1 MNISAPFIR
10 RPVATI
16 LLTVGVALCGGVA
29 FIMLPVAPLPRVDV
43 PAIFVSAQLPGA
55 SPEVMAST
63 VATPLER
70 HLGAIADV
78 DDMTSSSSVGSANI
92 QLTFGVDRDIDGAAR
107 DVQAAI
113 VAAHA
118 DLPSALT
125 HNPSYK
131 KINSALFPVMAI
143 AMTSDVLTQGQ
154 IYDAADAVISQ
165 RLSQIQGVGGVN
177 VNGSALP
184 AVRVEINPQAL
195 SKYGIGLQDVRAAIS
210 NANANA
216 PKGAIEST
224 DSHYQIYTNDNA
236 RDAAP
241 YRNLIIANRNGAVVR
256 LGDVAQVLD
265 MDEGA
270 TENVRT
276 YGLYNGKPAVFVT
289 IYQQPGANVIE
300 MIDAVKAELPSLK
313 NSIDPKIDLVVTFDR
328 SVTIRASLRQV
339 EETLLL
345 AVAMVILVVYVFLNS
360 YRAALI
366 PALVVPVSLIG
377 TFGAMYLL
385 DYTLDNF
392 SLMALTIA
400 TGFVVDDAIVVM
412 ENTTR
417 HIEAGMGRLA
427 AAMLGAREVGFTV
440 LSMSLSLI
448 AVFIPFM
455 FAGGIVGKIFREF
468 TVTLSVSILISLV
481 ISLTTTPMMCSL
493 LLERESERRPSRFAR
508 AFEREFERLRRGY
521 ERTLDWALRHPR
533 TMMLMLLATIGFN
546 VYLYIVIPKGFFP
559 QQDTGQL
566 QGGIRGDASSSFQ
579 LMKRKLQEVAKIV
592 EDDPA
597 VSTVTGSVGGGG
609 FGPPSGG
616 PSANLTIALKP
627 LAERRIPADQIIAR
641 LRPKLARVQGVSTFL
656 QAVQDIGGGGG
667 RSANSQYQYTLLG
680 DDLLELRTWS
690 QKLRAALQDL
700 PELTDVDTDLQ
711 PGGLEADLIVDRDT
725 ASRLGLTEIQ
735 IDNALGDAF
744 AQAQVSTIYNP
755 FSPQQYHVVM
765 EVAPEF
771 WQNPDVLN
779 ELYIST
785 AGGAVSGTQST
796 QAVAGTTTIGTTAAT
811 TPGAAAATA
820 AAIAG
825 DTARNAALNSLA
837 NAGRGNTSTGSA
849 VSVSTET
856 VVPFSAFS
864 RFTIGT
870 TPVSVNHTGTSV
882 STAISFNLP
891 DGEAL
896 GKALA
901 AIDAKMNQIHVPVS
915 IHGGTYGTARLFQQS
930 NSNTPLMLVA
940 ALLAIYVVLGV
951 LYESYSQPLTI
962 LSTLP
967 SAGVGALLALLA
979 TGTEFSLIAFL
990 GILLLIGIV
999 KKNAIMM
1006 VDFALEAERTLGMDP
1021 RAAIAHA
1028 CSLRF
1033 RPIMMTTCAAIA
1045 GALPLALA
1053 YGDGT
1058 EMRRPL
1064 GISIVGGLLVSQI
1077 LTVYTTPVV
1086 YLYVHRYWKHLK
1098 EGKYRM
1104 LVAGSLMLAAGCAVG
1119 PDYQRPPFQT
1129 TETFK
1134 EQADWKPSEPNDALD
1149 RGPWWTLFGDDDL
1162 SQLEAQVDI
1171 SNENVK
1177 SALAAYDQAAALVAQ
1192 ARAGLWPSI
1201 AATVGAQRGATATA
1215 NSRTTVSAGL
1225 SASWTLDIWGQ
1236 LRRTVESDRASA
1248 QASAAALAAA
1258 KLSAQ
1263 GTLATDYFELRAQ
1276 DQLERILEDIVEA
1289 EQRSLKI
1296 TQSRY
1301 KFGVA
1306 AKADVVTAQTQLLNS
1321 QAQQINAKIQRATLE
1336 HAIAVL
1342 LGKQPAAFA
1351 LPPTSMRSDVP
1362 TVPAGVPSA
1371 LLERRPDVA
1380 EAERRMAASNAQIGV
1395 AKSAYF
1401 PALTLSGSDDYA
1413 HGAFSGLLNAP
1424 NRIWSVGPQ
1433 LAETLIDGG
1442 LRRAQVAGARA
1453 AYDASVANYRQTV
1466 LTGFEQVEDELV
1478 TLRVLEQ
1485 QAVVEDAA
1493 VVASKEAERLTLNQ
1507 YKAGTVPY
1515 SSVITAQTTRLSSEE
1530 SALTVLSDRLQAS
1543 VALIEALGGGWSTAK
1558 L

>member
-10 RPVATI
+10 RPVATT
-16 LLTVGVALCGGVA
+16 LLTVGVALCGAVA
-29 FIMLPVAPLPRVDV
+29 FMLLPVAPLPRIDV
-43 PAIFVSAQLPGA
+43 PAISVSAALPGA

-78 DDMTSSSSVGSANI
+78 DDMTSSSGVGTSNI
-92 QLTFGVDRDIDGAAR
+92 QLTFGADRDIDGAAR

-118 DLPSALT
+118 DLPSSLT
-125 HNPSYK
+125 HNPSYRK
-131 KINSALFPVMAI
+131 LNSALFPVMAI

-184 AVRVEINPQAL
+184 AVRVEINPQSL

-216 PKGAIEST
+216 PKGAIES
-224 DSHYQIYTNDNA
+224 DSSRYQIYTNDNA
-236 RDAAP
+236 RDAGP

-265 MDEGA
+265 MEDGA
-270 TENVRT
+270 TENIRT

-289 IYQQPGANVIE
+289 IYQQPGANIIE
-300 MIDAVKAELPSLK
+300 MIDAVKAELPELK

-328 SVTIRASLRQV
+328 SITIRASLRQV
-339 EETLLL
+339 EQTLML
-345 AVAMVILVVYVFLNS
+345 AVAMVILVVYIFLNS

-385 DYTLDNF
+385 GYTLDNF

-417 HIEAGMGRLA
+417 HIEAGMGRMSA
-427 AAMLGAREVGFTV
+427 ALLGAREVGFTV
-440 LSMSLSLI
+440 VSMSLSLI

-455 FAGGIVGKIFREF
+455 FAGGIVGLIFREF
-468 TVTLSVSILISLV
+468 TVTLSVSILISLA

-493 LLERESERRPSRFAR
+493 LLQRERDRKPSRFAR
-508 AFEREFERLRRGY
+508 SFDRGFERLRSGY
-521 ERTLDWALRHPR
+521 ERTLDWALHHPR
-533 TMMLMLLATIGFN
+533 TMMLLLVATIGIN
-546 VYLYIVIPKGFFP
+546 VYLYFVIPKGFFP

-579 LMKRKLQEVAKIV
+579 LMKRKLQEVAKIIQA
-592 EDDPA
+592 DPA
-597 VSTVTGSVGGGG
+597 VATVTGSVGSGG
-609 FGPPSGG
+609 FGPGG
-616 PSANLTIALKP
+616 GGASANVTIALKP
-627 LAERRIPADQIIAR
+627 LGVRNVSADRIIAR
-641 LRPKLARVQGVSTFL
+641 LRPKLARVEGVRTFL
-656 QAVQDIGGGGG
+656 QAVQDIGGGG

-680 DDLLELRTWS
+680 DDLTELRAWS
-690 QKLRAALQDL
+690 QKLRAALQDM
-700 PELTDVDTDLQ
+700 PEITDVDTDLQ

-744 AQAQVSTIYNP
+744 AQAQVSNIYNP

-771 WQNPDVLN
+771 WQNPDVLK
-779 ELYIST
+779 ELYVST
-785 AGGAVSGTQST
+785 SGATVSGTQAT
-796 QAVAGTTTIGTTAAT
+796 QAVAGTTQLATTA
-811 TPGAAAATA
+811 GATA
-820 AAIAG
+820 ASSATAVAE
-825 DTARNAALNSLA
+825 DAARNASLNSLA

-849 VSVSTET
+849 VSVAAET
-856 VVPFSAFS
+856 VVPFAAFS
-864 RFTIGT
+864 HFMTNT
-870 TPVSVNHTGTSV
+870 TQISVNHTGTSA

-891 DGEAL
+891 EGESL
-896 GKALA
+896 QPALA
-901 AIDAKMNQIHVPVS
+901 AIEKKMSQIHVPVT

-930 NSNTPLMLVA
+930 NSNTPVMLVA

-967 SAGVGALLALLA
+967 SAGVGALLALMA

-1045 GALPLALA
+1045 GALPLAIA

-1064 GISIVGGLLVSQI
+1064 GISIVGGLIVSQL

-1086 YLYVHRYWKHLK
+1086 YLYVHRYWKGLK
-1098 EGKYRM
+1098 QGKY
-1104 LVAGSLMLAAGCAVG
+1104 S
-1119 PDYQRPPFQT
+1119 PPSARGTGGNAIPFGRGGG
-1129 TETFK
+1129 F
-1134 EQADWKPSEPNDALD
+1134 ADNHGE
-1149 RGPWWTLFGDDDL
+1149 
-1162 SQLEAQVDI
+1162 
-1171 SNENVK
+1171 
-1177 SALAAYDQAAALVAQ
+1177 
-1192 ARAGLWPSI
+1192 
-1201 AATVGAQRGATATA
+1201 AAT
-1215 NSRTTVSAGL
+1215 
-1225 SASWTLDIWGQ
+1225 
-1236 LRRTVESDRASA
+1236 
-1248 QASAAALAAA
+1248 
-1258 KLSAQ
+1258 
-1263 GTLATDYFELRAQ
+1263 
-1276 DQLERILEDIVEA
+1276 
-1289 EQRSLKI
+1289 
-1296 TQSRY
+1296 
-1301 KFGVA
+1301 
-1306 AKADVVTAQTQLLNS
+1306 
-1321 QAQQINAKIQRATLE
+1321 
-1336 HAIAVL
+1336 
-1342 LGKQPAAFA
+1342 
-1351 LPPTSMRSDVP
+1351 
-1362 TVPAGVPSA
+1362 
-1371 LLERRPDVA
+1371 
-1380 EAERRMAASNAQIGV
+1380 
-1395 AKSAYF
+1395 
-1401 PALTLSGSDDYA
+1401 
-1413 HGAFSGLLNAP
+1413 
-1424 NRIWSVGPQ
+1424 
-1433 LAETLIDGG
+1433 
-1442 LRRAQVAGARA
+1442 
-1453 AYDASVANYRQTV
+1453 
-1466 LTGFEQVEDELV
+1466 
-1478 TLRVLEQ
+1478 
-1485 QAVVEDAA
+1485 
-1493 VVASKEAERLTLNQ
+1493 
-1507 YKAGTVPY
+1507 
-1515 SSVITAQTTRLSSEE
+1515 
-1530 SALTVLSDRLQAS
+1530 
-1543 VALIEALGGGWSTAK
+1543 
-1558 L
+1558 

>member
-1 MNISAPFIR
+1 MNISAPFIK

-16 LLTVGVALCGGVA
+16 LLTVGVALCGAVA
-29 FIMLPVAPLPRVDV
+29 FMLLPVAPLPRIDV

-78 DDMTSSSSVGSANI
+78 DDMTSSSGVGTANI

-107 DVQAAI
+107 DVEAAI
-113 VAAHA
+113 VASHA

-125 HNPSYK
+125 RNPSYR

-184 AVRVEINPQAL
+184 AVRVEINPQSL

-216 PKGAIEST
+216 PKGAIESG

-265 MDEGA
+265 MQDGA

-289 IYQQPGANVIE
+289 VFQQPGANVIE
-300 MIDAVKAELPSLK
+300 MIDAVKAELPDLK

-328 SVTIRASLRQV
+328 SITIRASLRQV

-345 AVAMVILVVYVFLNS
+345 AGAMVILVVYVFLNS
-360 YRAALI
+360 WRAALI

-417 HIEAGMGRLA
+417 HIDAGMSRMA
-427 AAMLGAREVGFTV
+427 AALLGAREVGFTV
-440 LSMSLSLI
+440 VSMSLSLV

-493 LLERESERRPSRFAR
+493 LLERESERETSRFAR
-508 AFEREFERLRRGY
+508 AFDRGFERLRGSY
-521 ERTLDWALRHPR
+521 ERTLDWALHHPR
-533 TMMLMLLATIGFN
+533 TMMLLLAATIVFN
-546 VYLYIVIPKGFFP
+546 VYLYVVIPKGFFP

-592 EDDPA
+592 QDDPA
-597 VSTVTGSVGGGG
+597 VSTVTGSVGAGG
-609 FGPPSGG
+609 FGPNGG
-616 PSANLTIALKP
+616 GGASANLTIALKP
-627 LAERRIPADQIIAR
+627 RGQRHIDAEHVIAR
-641 LRPKLARVQGVSTFL
+641 LRPKLARVEGVSSFL
-656 QAVQDIGGGGG
+656 QSVQDIGGGGG

-680 DDLLELRTWS
+680 DDLVELRTWS
-690 QKLRAALQDL
+690 QKLRTALQDL

-711 PGGLEADLIVDRDT
+711 PGGLEADLIVDRDM
-725 ASRLGLTEIQ
+725 ASRLGLTETQ
-735 IDNALGDAF
+735 IDNELGDAF
-744 AQAQVSTIYNP
+744 AQAQVSNIYNP

-785 AGGAVSGTQST
+785 SGGAVSGTEST
-796 QAVAGTTTIGTTAAT
+796 QAVAGTTNASAGSAVSVSSA
-811 TPGAAAATA
+811 GATA
-820 AAIAG
+820 AAVAG
-825 DTARNAALNSLA
+825 DAARNAALNSLA

-849 VSVSTET
+849 VSVSAET
-856 VVPFSAFS
+856 VVPLAAFS
-864 RFTIGT
+864 HFAVGT

-891 DGEAL
+891 DGESLGTAL
-896 GKALA
+896 T
-901 AIDAKMNQIHVPVS
+901 AIEKKMNQIHVPVS

-930 NSNTPLMLVA
+930 NSNAPLMLIA
-940 ALLAIYVVLGV
+940 ALLAIYVVLGM

-1028 CSLRF
+1028 CLLRF

-1045 GALPLALA
+1045 GALPLAIA
-1053 YGDGT
+1053 SGDGT

-1064 GISIVGGLLVSQI
+1064 GIAIVGGLIVSQL

-1086 YLYVHRYWKHLK
+1086 YLYVHRYFKHLK
-1098 EGKYRM
+1098 RGKYAPPAPPAPPAPRG
-1104 LVAGSLMLAAGCAVG
+1104 GS
-1119 PDYQRPPFQT
+1119 
-1129 TETFK
+1129 
-1134 EQADWKPSEPNDALD
+1134 
-1149 RGPWWTLFGDDDL
+1149 FG
-1162 SQLEAQVDI
+1162 
-1171 SNENVK
+1171 
-1177 SALAAYDQAAALVAQ
+1177 
-1192 ARAGLWPSI
+1192 
-1201 AATVGAQRGATATA
+1201 
-1215 NSRTTVSAGL
+1215 
-1225 SASWTLDIWGQ
+1225 
-1236 LRRTVESDRASA
+1236 
-1248 QASAAALAAA
+1248 
-1258 KLSAQ
+1258 
-1263 GTLATDYFELRAQ
+1263 
-1276 DQLERILEDIVEA
+1276 
-1289 EQRSLKI
+1289 
-1296 TQSRY
+1296 
-1301 KFGVA
+1301 
-1306 AKADVVTAQTQLLNS
+1306 
-1321 QAQQINAKIQRATLE
+1321 
-1336 HAIAVL
+1336 
-1342 LGKQPAAFA
+1342 LGGQPAE
-1351 LPPTSMRSDVP
+1351 
-1362 TVPAGVPSA
+1362 PA
-1371 LLERRPDVA
+1371 
-1380 EAERRMAASNAQIGV
+1380 
-1395 AKSAYF
+1395 
-1401 PALTLSGSDDYA
+1401 T
-1413 HGAFSGLLNAP
+1413 
-1424 NRIWSVGPQ
+1424 
-1433 LAETLIDGG
+1433 
-1442 LRRAQVAGARA
+1442 
-1453 AYDASVANYRQTV
+1453 
-1466 LTGFEQVEDELV
+1466 
-1478 TLRVLEQ
+1478 
-1485 QAVVEDAA
+1485 
-1493 VVASKEAERLTLNQ
+1493 
-1507 YKAGTVPY
+1507 
-1515 SSVITAQTTRLSSEE
+1515 
-1530 SALTVLSDRLQAS
+1530 
-1543 VALIEALGGGWSTAK
+1543 
-1558 L
+1558 